1 MGRTLLDLLNSGRV
15 LLMDGAMG
23 TELARAG
30 LREPQ
35 RPEDWNVER
44 PDTVRAVHQHYL
56 DAGAEVLVTN
66 TFQANSVALAG
77 RSPGFLDRTFQAAV
91 DVAREAAG
99 EGRFVL
105 ADVGPI

>member
-35 RPEDWNVER
+35 RPEEWNVER
-44 PDTVRAVHQHYL
+44 PDTVRAVHQAYL
-56 DAGAEVLVTN
+56 DAGAVVLVTN
-66 TFQANSVALAG
+66 TFQANPVALAG
-77 RSPGFLDRTFQAAV
+77 RSAVELGWMFRAAV
-91 DVAREAAG
+91 EMGREVAG
-99 EGRFVL
+99 SGQFVL
-105 ADVGPI
+105 ADVGP